1 MCPRALAAQNIH
13 VRLNCADCL
22 VSSDHFVYFVVVEL
36 VCAVGKA
43 QENAEEAKAVFVSL
57 S

>member
-1 MCPRALAAQNIH
+1 
-13 VRLNCADCL
+13 
-22 VSSDHFVYFVVVEL
+22 VEL

-57 S
+57 SWP